1 MKKALLTP
9 VVLALLLTGC
19 ASYEQDTLET
29 KEVSYFEKNKTCYAY
44 AEELRKEYEWSSD
57 GIVSTVESVFYSPK
71 VDSCL
76 YLYVWSGAAADL
88 PLIVDSELRDV
99 FTNETLLKSNK
110 FVSEFQD
117 EIKEL
122 GYMP

>member
-1 MKKALLTP
+1 MKKILIILIVLLIFP
-9 VVLALLLTGC
+9 GC
-19 ASYEQDTLET
+19 ISYEQNTSEN
-29 KEVSYFEKNKTCYAY
+29 EEASYFEKNKDCYSY
-44 AEELRKEYEWSSD
+44 AEELRKKYEWSRD
-57 GIVSTVESVFYSPK
+57 GVISTVESVFYSPK

-76 YLYVWSGAAADL
+76 YLYVWSGVGVDV
-88 PLIVDSELRDV
+88 PIIVDSELIDV
-99 FTNETLLKSNK
+99 FTNETILKSNK